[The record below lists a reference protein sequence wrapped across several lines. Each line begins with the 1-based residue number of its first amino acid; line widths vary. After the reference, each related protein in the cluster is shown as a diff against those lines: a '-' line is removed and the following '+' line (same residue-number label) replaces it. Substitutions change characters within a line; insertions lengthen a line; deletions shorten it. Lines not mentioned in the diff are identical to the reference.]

1 MKSRNRKRGSSRMM
15 RSFTLDVAKLQEIL
29 LHRSLS
35 ARIAAESGMSL
46 VNARAYPCADGSFTL
61 RVVWR
66 SRKPGLE
73 CSIAETFRGLRGS

>member
-1 MKSRNRKRGSSRMM
+1 MKSRNRKRGASRRM
-15 RSFTLDVAKLQEIL
+15 RSFALEVTTLQAIL
-29 LHRSLS
+29 LDRSPS
-35 ARIAAESGMSL
+35 ARLATESGMSL